1 VFLIAYG
8 QPMGRTDERGAHG
21 NTAPDIC

>member
-8 QPMGRTDERGAHG
+8 QPLGRTDERGAHG